1 MLAIIFMVSRFSL
14 FEPFI
19 EREIESICIE
29 AVWKTKAK
37 WTNQTQSKMNL
48 PVNCWLLFFCCCEGG
63 LAVEVAPAWKNG
75 GSCTPCLNGNTAVC
89 DKINLSACLT
99 RFHLNNINRSVAI
112 LPICLCSQKQ
122 INRHLFQ
129 LCLDKLFQWQ
139 SVSWLAQADKHTP
152 LYEGRSK

>member
-48 PVNCWLLFFCCCEGG
+48 PVNCWLLFFLARGG
-63 LAVEVAPAWKNG
+63 LAVEAKNG
-75 GSCTPCLNGNTAVC
+75 GTDFP
-89 DKINLSACLT
+89 
-99 RFHLNNINRSVAI
+99 
-112 LPICLCSQKQ
+112 
-122 INRHLFQ
+122 LF
-129 LCLDKLFQWQ
+129 L
-139 SVSWLAQADKHTP
+139 
-152 LYEGRSK
+152 